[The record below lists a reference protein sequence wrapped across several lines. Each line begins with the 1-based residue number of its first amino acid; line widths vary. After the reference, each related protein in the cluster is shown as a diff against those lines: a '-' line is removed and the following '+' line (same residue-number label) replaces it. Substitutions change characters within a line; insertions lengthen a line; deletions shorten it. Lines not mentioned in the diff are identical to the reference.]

1 MSISVSIIEDDQNI
15 VDQLITIF
23 GASSLCRIK
32 GIAVNGE
39 AAQQLIVSHPTD
51 VFLVDLG
58 LPDADGVDLVEQI
71 KRHDPHA
78 HILVLSTFGDAKHIT
93 RSIAAGARGYL
104 LKDEINNDLI
114 KKIVALHNG
123 GSPLSPAV
131 GRVIVDSLSNQ
142 TPGSV
147 CQVPE
152 ANVAEMYQLSPNEV
166 VTFKH
171 LCAGLPITTIAAMMC
186 ISPHT
191 VNQYLRHLY
200 RKLNVHSRAM
210 AVAKAQKIGFN
221 YEH

>member
-1 MSISVSIIEDDQNI
+1 MSISVTIIEDDQNV

-23 GASSLCRIK
+23 AASSLCRIQ

-39 AAQQLIVSHPTD
+39 EAQQLIVSHSSD

-71 KRHDPHA
+71 NRHDPDA

-131 GRVIVDSLSNQ
+131 GRVIVDSLGNQ
-142 TPGSV
+142 ALGSVSPGS
-147 CQVPE
+147 E
-152 ANVAEMYQLSPNEV
+152 INIAEMYQLSPNEM